1 MAANDN
7 EERLLFKA
15 IRDRDIKPLLECG
28 VQPDWFFNDLNR
40 QVWKFLVKHHEKY
53 GEVPTVVTVLDN
65 FPTINGG
72 QKLPIVEDSVDYLL
86 DQLIEYRKRQKTID
100 ALLEAQ
106 QAVSQQDHN
115 TALQTMAS
123 AAQILM
129 NDNQRES
136 SDENLSDEPTKRY
149 DEYMA
154 IKTRPNGLLGLSTG
168 FKTIDDITSGV
179 MKQQLWTIAAPPKT
193 GKSVLAMQMAIKAQD
208 EKQRIM
214 FQSFEMTAREMKTR
228 YDAMRSHISHK
239 RLIMG
244 ALHPDEE
251 KRYLAHLNVER
262 DDFWMPDTVASRTVT
277 GLCAKVEKY
286 EPDILFVDGMY
297 LMFDEETGETESERS
312 LRSLTRSMKRVAQR
326 YDIPVVVSTQT
337 LRSKMR
343 GGKVTADSIGYTSS
357 FLQDSDIVLV
367 LQRQDEDDDSSRSL
381 TVAASRISG
390 MGSTD
395 LLWDWEEGRFEE
407 YAAFNNAQSI

>member
-1 MAANDN
+1 MAANN
-7 EERLLFKA
+7 EERLLSKA
-15 IRDRDIKPLLECG
+15 IRSRDIQPLLECG
-28 VQPDWFFNDLNR
+28 VQEDWFFNDLNK
-40 QVWKFLVKHHEKY
+40 QVWKFISKHNEKY
-53 GEVPTVVTVLDN
+53 GEVPTAVTVRDN
-65 FPTINGG
+65 FPTYT
-72 QKLPIVEDSVDYLL
+72 LHAVEDNIEYLL
-86 DQLIEYRKRQKTID
+86 DQLMEYRKRQKTID

-129 NDNQRES
+129 NDSQRDS
-136 SDENLSDEPTKRY
+136 TDENLSDHPMQRY
-149 DEYMA
+149 DEYIA

-168 FKTIDDITSGV
+168 FKTIDEITSGV
-179 MKQQLWTIAAPPKT
+179 LKQQLWTIAAPPKT

-208 EKQRIM
+208 ENQRVM

-244 ALHPDEE
+244 ALRPDEE
-251 KRYLAHLNVER
+251 KSYLNHLGMAR
-262 DDFWMPDTVASRTVT
+262 DDFWMPDTVASRTIT

-286 EPDILFVDGMY
+286 KPDILFVDGMY

-312 LRSLTRSMKRVAQR
+312 LRSLTRGMKRVAQR

-367 LQRQDEDDDSSRSL
+367 LQRQDEEDDSSRSL
-381 TVAASRISG
+381 SVAASRISG

-407 YAAFNNAQSI
+407 YAAFNNIQSI

>member
-1 MAANDN
+1 MAANN
-7 EERLLFKA
+7 EERLLSKA
-15 IRDRDIKPLLECG
+15 IRDRNIKPLIECG
-28 VQPDWFFNDLNR
+28 VQEDWFFNDLNR
-40 QVWKFLVKHHEKY
+40 QVWKFIVKHNEKY
-53 GEVPTVVTVLDN
+53 GEVPTAVTFKDN
-65 FPTINGG
+65 FPTYT
-72 QKLPIVEDSVDYLL
+72 LHAVEDNIDYLL

-100 ALLEAQ
+100 ALLDAQ
-106 QAVSQQDHN
+106 QAVAQQDHN
-115 TALQTMAS
+115 AALQTMVQ
-123 AAQILM
+123 AAQVLM
-129 NDNQRES
+129 NDGVRES
-136 SDENLSDEPTKRY
+136 LDENLSDDPMQRY
-149 DEYMA
+149 DEYMS

-168 FKTIDDITSGV
+168 FNTIDKITSGV

-208 EKQRIM
+208 ENQRVM

-228 YDAMRSHISHK
+228 YDAMRSHISHQ
-239 RLIMG
+239 RLTMG
-244 ALHPDEE
+244 ALKSDEE
-251 KRYLAHLNVER
+251 KRYLDHLGIAR
-262 DDFWMPDTVASRTVT
+262 DDFWMPDTVASRTIT

-326 YDIPVVVSTQT
+326 YNIPVVVSTQT

-407 YAAFNNAQSI
+407 YAAFSNIQSI

>member
-1 MAANDN
+1 MAANN
-7 EERLLFKA
+7 EERLLSKA
-15 IRDRDIKPLLECG
+15 IRSRDIQPLLECG
-28 VQPDWFFNDLNR
+28 VQEDWFFNDLNK
-40 QVWKFLVKHHEKY
+40 QVWKFVSKHNEKY
-53 GEVPTVVTVLDN
+53 GEVPTAVTVRDN
-65 FPTINGG
+65 FPTYT
-72 QKLPIVEDSVDYLL
+72 LHAVEDSIEYLL

-129 NDNQRES
+129 NDNQRDS
-136 SDENLSDEPTKRY
+136 TDENLSDHPMQRY
-149 DEYMA
+149 DEYIA

-168 FKTIDDITSGV
+168 FKTIDEITSGV
-179 MKQQLWTIAAPPKT
+179 LKQQLWTIAAPPKT
-193 GKSVLAMQMAIKAQD
+193 GKSVLAMQMAIRAQD
-208 EKQRIM
+208 ENQRVM

-244 ALHPDEE
+244 ALRPDEE
-251 KRYLAHLNVER
+251 KSYLNHLGMAR
-262 DDFWMPDTVASRTVT
+262 DDFWMPDTVASRTIT

-286 EPDILFVDGMY
+286 KPDILFVDGMY

-312 LRSLTRSMKRVAQR
+312 LRSLTRGMKRVAQR

-367 LQRQDEDDDSSRSL
+367 LQRQDEEDDSSRSL
-381 TVAASRISG
+381 SVAASRISG

-407 YAAFNNAQSI
+407 YAAFNNIQSI

>member
-1 MAANDN
+1 MAANN
-7 EERLLFKA
+7 EERLLSKA
-15 IRDRDIKPLLECG
+15 IRDRDIQSLLECG
-28 VQPDWFFNDLNR
+28 VQDDWFFNDLNK
-40 QVWKFLVKHHEKY
+40 QVWKFISKHHGKY
-53 GEVPTVVTVLDN
+53 GEVPTAVTVRDN
-65 FPTINGG
+65 FPTYTLH
-72 QKLPIVEDSVDYLL
+72 KVDDSIEYLL

-100 ALLEAQ
+100 ALLDAQ
-106 QAVSQQDHN
+106 QAVANQDHN
-115 TALQTMAS
+115 TALQTMAT
-123 AAQILM
+123 AAQALM
-129 NDNQRES
+129 NDNQRDS
-136 SDENLSDEPTKRY
+136 SDENLSDDPMQRY
-149 DEYMA
+149 DEYIA

-179 MKQQLWTIAAPPKT
+179 LKQQLWTIAAPPKT
-193 GKSVLAMQMAIKAQD
+193 GKSVLAMQMAIAAQD
-208 EKQRIM
+208 EGQRVM

-239 RLIMG
+239 RLITSS
-244 ALHPDEE
+244 LRPDEDTSF
-251 KRYLAHLNVER
+251 RNHLGTAR

-277 GLCAKVEKY
+277 GLSAKIEKY
-286 EPDILFVDGMY
+286 KPDILFVDGMY
-297 LMFDEETGETESERS
+297 LMHDEATGETETERS
-312 LRSLTRSMKRVAQR
+312 LRSLTRQMKQVAQR
-326 YDIPVVVSTQT
+326 YDIPVIVSTQT

-367 LQRQDEDDDSSRSL
+367 LQRQDEEDDSSRSL

-407 YAAFNNAQSI
+407 YAAFSNIQPI

>member
-1 MAANDN
+1 MAANN
-7 EERLLFKA
+7 EERLLSKA
-15 IRDRDIKPLLECG
+15 IRSRDIQPLLECG
-28 VQPDWFFNDLNR
+28 VQEDWFFNDLNK
-40 QVWKFLVKHHEKY
+40 QVWKFVSKHNEKY
-53 GEVPTVVTVLDN
+53 GEVPTAVTVRDN
-65 FPTINGG
+65 FPTYT
-72 QKLPIVEDSVDYLL
+72 LHAVEDNIEYLL

-129 NDNQRES
+129 NDSQRDS
-136 SDENLSDEPTKRY
+136 TDENLSDHPMQRY
-149 DEYMA
+149 DEYIA

-168 FKTIDDITSGV
+168 FKTIDEITSGV
-179 MKQQLWTIAAPPKT
+179 LKQQLWTIAAPPKT

-208 EKQRIM
+208 ENQRVM

-244 ALHPDEE
+244 ALRPDEE
-251 KRYLAHLNVER
+251 KSYLNHLGMAR
-262 DDFWMPDTVASRTVT
+262 DDFWMPDTVASRTIT

-286 EPDILFVDGMY
+286 KPDILFVDGMY

-312 LRSLTRSMKRVAQR
+312 LRSLTRGMKRVAQR

-367 LQRQDEDDDSSRSL
+367 LQRQDEEDDSSRSL
-381 TVAASRISG
+381 SVAASRISG

-407 YAAFNNAQSI
+407 YAAFNNIQSI

>member
-1 MAANDN
+1 MAANN
-7 EERLLFKA
+7 EERLLSKA
-15 IRDRDIKPLLECG
+15 IRSRDIQPLLECG
-28 VQPDWFFNDLNR
+28 VQEDWFFNDLNK
-40 QVWKFLVKHHEKY
+40 QVWKFISKHNEKY
-53 GEVPTVVTVLDN
+53 GEVPTAVTVRDN
-65 FPTINGG
+65 FPTYT
-72 QKLPIVEDSVDYLL
+72 LHAVEDNIEYLL

-129 NDNQRES
+129 NDNQRDS
-136 SDENLSDEPTKRY
+136 TDENLSDHPMQRY
-149 DEYMA
+149 DEYIA

-168 FKTIDDITSGV
+168 FKTIDEITSGV
-179 MKQQLWTIAAPPKT
+179 LKQQLWTIAAPPKT

-208 EKQRIM
+208 ENQRVM

-244 ALHPDEE
+244 ALRPDEE
-251 KRYLAHLNVER
+251 KSYLNHLGMAR
-262 DDFWMPDTVASRTVT
+262 DDFWMPDTVASRTIT

-286 EPDILFVDGMY
+286 KPDILFVDGMY

-312 LRSLTRSMKRVAQR
+312 LRSLTRGMKRVAQR

-367 LQRQDEDDDSSRSL
+367 LQRQDEEDDSSRSL
-381 TVAASRISG
+381 SVAASRISG

-407 YAAFNNAQSI
+407 YAAFNNIQSI

>member
-1 MAANDN
+1 M
-7 EERLLFKA
+7 
-15 IRDRDIKPLLECG
+15 
-28 VQPDWFFNDLNR
+28 VQ
-40 QVWKFLVKHHEKY
+40 
-53 GEVPTVVTVLDN
+53 
-65 FPTINGG
+65 
-72 QKLPIVEDSVDYLL
+72 
-86 DQLIEYRKRQKTID
+86 
-100 ALLEAQ
+100 
-106 QAVSQQDHN
+106 
-115 TALQTMAS
+115 
-123 AAQILM
+123 AAQVLM
-129 NDNQRES
+129 NDGVRES
-136 SDENLSDEPTKRY
+136 LDENLSNQPMQRY
-149 DEYMA
+149 EEYMA

-168 FKTIDDITSGV
+168 FGTIDKITSGV
-179 MKQQLWTIAAPPKT
+179 MNQQLWTIAAPPKT

-208 EKQRIM
+208 ENQRVM

-228 YDAMRSHISHK
+228 YDAMRAHISHQ
-239 RLIMG
+239 RLISG
-244 ALHPDEE
+244 ALKADEE
-251 KRYLAHLNVER
+251 KRYLDHLGIDR
-262 DDFWMPDTVASRTVT
+262 DDFWMPDTVASRTIT
-277 GLCAKVEKY
+277 GLSAKVEKY
-286 EPDILFVDGMY
+286 QPDILFVDGMY

-407 YAAFNNAQSI
+407 YAAFSNIQSI

>member
-1 MAANDN
+1 MAANN
-7 EERLLFKA
+7 EERLLSKA
-15 IRDRDIKPLLECG
+15 IRSRDIQPLLECG
-28 VQPDWFFNDLNR
+28 VQEDWFFNDLNK
-40 QVWKFLVKHHEKY
+40 QVWKFISKHNEKY
-53 GEVPTVVTVLDN
+53 GEVPTAVTVRDN
-65 FPTINGG
+65 FPTYT
-72 QKLPIVEDSVDYLL
+72 LHAVEDNIEYLL

-115 TALQTMAS
+115 TALQTMVS

-129 NDNQRES
+129 NDSQRDS
-136 SDENLSDEPTKRY
+136 TDENLSDHPMQRY
-149 DEYMA
+149 DEYIA

-168 FKTIDDITSGV
+168 FKTIDEITSGV
-179 MKQQLWTIAAPPKT
+179 LKQQLWTIAAPPKT

-208 EKQRIM
+208 ENQRVM

-239 RLIMG
+239 RLLMG
-244 ALHPDEE
+244 ALRPDEE
-251 KRYLAHLNVER
+251 KSYLNHLGMAR
-262 DDFWMPDTVASRTVT
+262 DDFWMPDTVASRTIT

-286 EPDILFVDGMY
+286 KPDILFVDGMY

-312 LRSLTRSMKRVAQR
+312 LRSLTRGMKRVAQR

-367 LQRQDEDDDSSRSL
+367 LQRQDEEDDSSRSL
-381 TVAASRISG
+381 SVAASRISG

-407 YAAFNNAQSI
+407 YAAFNNIQSI

>member
-1 MAANDN
+1 MAANN
-7 EERLLFKA
+7 EERLLSKA
-15 IRDRDIKPLLECG
+15 IRSRYIQPLLECG
-28 VQPDWFFNDLNR
+28 VQEDWFFNDLNK
-40 QVWKFLVKHHEKY
+40 QVWKFVSKHNEKY
-53 GEVPTVVTVLDN
+53 GEVPTAVTVRDN
-65 FPTINGG
+65 FPTYT
-72 QKLPIVEDSVDYLL
+72 LHAVEDNIEYLL

-129 NDNQRES
+129 NDNQRDS
-136 SDENLSDEPTKRY
+136 TDENLSDHPMQRY
-149 DEYMA
+149 DEYIA

-168 FKTIDDITSGV
+168 FKTIDEITSGV
-179 MKQQLWTIAAPPKT
+179 LKQQLWTIAAPPKT

-208 EKQRIM
+208 ENQRVM

-239 RLIMG
+239 RLLMG
-244 ALHPDEE
+244 ALRPDEE
-251 KRYLAHLNVER
+251 KSYLNHLGMAR
-262 DDFWMPDTVASRTVT
+262 DDFWMPDTVASRTIT

-286 EPDILFVDGMY
+286 KPDILFVDGMY

-312 LRSLTRSMKRVAQR
+312 LRSLTRGMKRVAQR

-367 LQRQDEDDDSSRSL
+367 LQRQDEEDDSSRSL
-381 TVAASRISG
+381 SVAASRISG

-407 YAAFNNAQSI
+407 YAAFNNIQSI

>member
-1 MAANDN
+1 MAANN
-7 EERLLFKA
+7 EERLLSKA
-15 IRDRDIKPLLECG
+15 IRSRDIQPLLECG
-28 VQPDWFFNDLNR
+28 VQEDWFFNDLNK
-40 QVWKFLVKHHEKY
+40 QVWKFISKHNEKY
-53 GEVPTVVTVLDN
+53 GEVPTAVTVRDN
-65 FPTINGG
+65 FPTYT
-72 QKLPIVEDSVDYLL
+72 LHAVEDNIEYLL

-115 TALQTMAS
+115 TALHTMAS

-129 NDNQRES
+129 NDNQRDS
-136 SDENLSDEPTKRY
+136 TDENLSDHPMQRY
-149 DEYMA
+149 DEYIA

-168 FKTIDDITSGV
+168 FKTIDEITSGV
-179 MKQQLWTIAAPPKT
+179 LKQQLWTIAAPPKT

-208 EKQRIM
+208 ENQRVM

-244 ALHPDEE
+244 ALRPDEE
-251 KRYLAHLNVER
+251 KSYLNHLGMAR
-262 DDFWMPDTVASRTVT
+262 DDFWMPDTVASRTIT

-286 EPDILFVDGMY
+286 KPDILFVDGMY

-312 LRSLTRSMKRVAQR
+312 LRSLTRGMKRVAQR

-367 LQRQDEDDDSSRSL
+367 LQRQDEEDDSSRSL
-381 TVAASRISG
+381 SVAASRISG

-407 YAAFNNAQSI
+407 YAAFNNIQSI

>member
-1 MAANDN
+1 MAANN
-7 EERLLFKA
+7 EERLLSKA
-15 IRDRDIKPLLECG
+15 IRSRDIQPLLECG
-28 VQPDWFFNDLNR
+28 VQEDWFFNDLNK
-40 QVWKFLVKHHEKY
+40 QVWKFVSKHNEKY
-53 GEVPTVVTVLDN
+53 GEVPTAVTVRDN
-65 FPTINGG
+65 FPTYT
-72 QKLPIVEDSVDYLL
+72 LHAVEDNIEYLL

-129 NDNQRES
+129 NDNQRDS
-136 SDENLSDEPTKRY
+136 TDENLSDHPMQRY
-149 DEYMA
+149 DEYIA

-168 FKTIDDITSGV
+168 FKTIDEITSGV
-179 MKQQLWTIAAPPKT
+179 LKQQLWTIAAPPKT

-208 EKQRIM
+208 ENQRVM

-239 RLIMG
+239 RLLMG
-244 ALHPDEE
+244 ALRPDEE
-251 KRYLAHLNVER
+251 KSYLNHLGMAR
-262 DDFWMPDTVASRTVT
+262 DDFWMPDTVASRTIT

-286 EPDILFVDGMY
+286 KPDILFVDGMY

-312 LRSLTRSMKRVAQR
+312 LRSLTRGMKRVAQR

-337 LRSKMR
+337 LRSKLR

-367 LQRQDEDDDSSRSL
+367 LQRQDEEDDSSRSL
-381 TVAASRISG
+381 SVAASRISG

-407 YAAFNNAQSI
+407 YAAFNNIQSI

>member
-1 MAANDN
+1 MAANN
-7 EERLLFKA
+7 EERLLSKA
-15 IRDRDIKPLLECG
+15 IRMRDIKPLLECG
-28 VQPDWFFNDLNR
+28 VSDDWFFNDLNR
-40 QVWKFLVKHHEKY
+40 EVWKFTSKHYEKY
-53 GEVPTVVTVLDN
+53 GEVPTAVTVKDN
-65 FPTINGG
+65 FPTYT
-72 QKLPIVEDSVDYLL
+72 LLAVEDNIDYLL

-100 ALLEAQ
+100 ALLDAQ
-106 QAVSQQDHN
+106 QAVANQDHN
-115 TALQTMAS
+115 AALQTMAH
-123 AAQILM
+123 AAQTLM
-129 NDNQRES
+129 NDNVRES
-136 SDENLSDEPTKRY
+136 SDENLSDNPMHRY

-168 FKTIDDITSGV
+168 FKTIDEITSGV

-193 GKSVLAMQMAIKAQD
+193 GKSVLAMQMAIAAQD
-208 EKQRIM
+208 DGQRVM

-228 YDAMRSHISHK
+228 YDAMRAHISHK
-239 RLIMG
+239 RLITSS
-244 ALHPDEE
+244 LRPDEDA
-251 KRYLAHLNVER
+251 RFLDHLKVDR
-262 DDFWMPDTVASRTVT
+262 DDFWMPDTVASRTIT

-286 EPDILFVDGMY
+286 KPDILFVDGMY
-297 LMFDEETGETESERS
+297 LMHDEATGESETERS
-312 LRSLTRSMKRVAQR
+312 LRSLTRQMKAVAQR
-326 YDIPVVVSTQT
+326 YDIPIVVSTQT

-367 LQRQDEDDDSSRSL
+367 LQRQDEEDDSSRSL

-407 YAAFNNAQSI
+407 YAAFNSIQSI

>member
-1 MAANDN
+1 MAANN
-7 EERLLFKA
+7 EERLLSKA
-15 IRDRDIKPLLECG
+15 IRDRNIKPLIECG
-28 VQPDWFFNDLNR
+28 VQEDWFFNDLNR
-40 QVWKFLVKHHEKY
+40 QVWKFIVKHNEKY
-53 GEVPTVVTVLDN
+53 GEVPTAVTFKDN
-65 FPTINGG
+65 FPTYT
-72 QKLPIVEDSVDYLL
+72 LLAVEDNIEYLL

-100 ALLEAQ
+100 ALLDAQ
-106 QAVSQQDHN
+106 QAVAQQDHN
-115 TALQTMAS
+115 SALQTMAQ

-129 NDNQRES
+129 NDGVRES
-136 SDENLSDEPTKRY
+136 LDENLSDSPMDRY

-208 EKQRIM
+208 ENQRVM

-244 ALHPDEE
+244 GLQPDEE
-251 KRYLAHLNVER
+251 KSYLAHLAVDR
-262 DDFWMPDTVASRTVT
+262 DDFWMPDTVASRTIT

-286 EPDILFVDGMY
+286 QPDILFVDGMY

-312 LRSLTRSMKRVAQR
+312 LRSLTRGMKRVAQR

-367 LQRQDEDDDSSRSL
+367 LQRQDEEDDTSRSL

-407 YAAFNNAQSI
+407 YAAFSNIQSI

>member
-1 MAANDN
+1 MAANN
-7 EERLLFKA
+7 EERLLSKA
-15 IRDRDIKPLLECG
+15 IRSRDIQPLLECG
-28 VQPDWFFNDLNR
+28 VQEDWFFNDLNK
-40 QVWKFLVKHHEKY
+40 QVWKFVSKHNEKY
-53 GEVPTVVTVLDN
+53 GEVPTAVTVRDN
-65 FPTINGG
+65 FPTYT
-72 QKLPIVEDSVDYLL
+72 LHAVEDNIEYLL

-115 TALQTMAS
+115 TALQTMVS

-129 NDNQRES
+129 NDNQRDS
-136 SDENLSDEPTKRY
+136 TDENLSDHPMQRY
-149 DEYMA
+149 DEYIA

-168 FKTIDDITSGV
+168 FKTIDEITSGV
-179 MKQQLWTIAAPPKT
+179 LKQQLWTIAAPPKT

-208 EKQRIM
+208 ENQRVM

-244 ALHPDEE
+244 ALRPDEE
-251 KRYLAHLNVER
+251 KSYLNHLGMAR
-262 DDFWMPDTVASRTVT
+262 DDFWMPDTVASRTIT

-286 EPDILFVDGMY
+286 KPDILFVDGMY

-312 LRSLTRSMKRVAQR
+312 LRSLTRGMKRVAQR

-367 LQRQDEDDDSSRSL
+367 LQRQDEEDDSSRSL
-381 TVAASRISG
+381 SVAASRISG

-407 YAAFNNAQSI
+407 YAAFNNIQSI

>member
-1 MAANDN
+1 MAANN
-7 EERLLFKA
+7 EERILYKA
-15 IRDRDIKPLLECG
+15 IRTRDIKPMLECG
-28 VQPDWFFNDLNR
+28 VQPDWFYNDLNR
-40 QVWKFLVKHHEKY
+40 QVWKFILKHNEKY
-53 GEVPTVVTVLDN
+53 GEVPTAVAVVDN
-65 FPTINGG
+65 FPTLNNGD
-72 QKLPIVEDSVDYLL
+72 KLPIVEDNIEYLL

-100 ALLEAQ
+100 ALLDAQ
-106 QAVSQQDHN
+106 QAVAQQDHN
-115 TALQTMAS
+115 SALQTMAQ

-129 NDNQRES
+129 NDGVRES
-136 SDENLSDEPTKRY
+136 LDENLSDSPMDRY

-208 EKQRIM
+208 ENQRVM

-244 ALHPDEE
+244 GLQPDEE
-251 KRYLAHLNVER
+251 KRYLAHLAVDR
-262 DDFWMPDTVASRTVT
+262 DDFWMPDTVASRTIT

-286 EPDILFVDGMY
+286 QPDILFVDGMY

-312 LRSLTRSMKRVAQR
+312 LRSLTRGMKRVAQR

-367 LQRQDEDDDSSRSL
+367 LQRQDEEDDTSRSL

-407 YAAFNNAQSI
+407 YAAFSSIQSI